1 MENSD
6 PDDIA
11 SQGWDTG
18 GGRTRALADEARP
31 LLGSEGFSDER
42 IDELADAFVTSRI
55 GESTEQFINW
65 AITEG
70 PIGLDPE
77 EGF

>member
-1 MENSD
+1 MEHSNPHPGSD
-6 PDDIA
+6 P
-11 SQGWDTG
+11 G

-55 GESTEQFINW
+55 GETTEHFINW
-65 AITEG
+65 AIAQG

-77 EGF
+77 EGL